1 MADSKRIAGQA
12 GTLPQGPTPDDA
24 DLPTGPGAGAP
35 AGGIPGRSGT
45 PPPDARGARSPRR
58 DSARPAAASR
68 LGAELGPAI
77 EAARR
82 HGDQLLQKPHVL
94 AVRGGYKF
102 VDGRITDRPA
112 VVVVVD
118 RKVDDLPSED
128 RVPPAVENILTD
140 VSPADPF
147 ERLRVAART
156 DEATPAVPKLPRLL
170 IDELQGTAEEAFE
183 EAVPVTTYEP
193 PPNGD
198 LSPVMGAM
206 TITCHVSPDS
216 GWKVLEPFLKATE
229 KQISLGMYDFTAP
242 HIYQAT
248 RAVLKNEAVSWR
260 QTLGPKES
268 LPSEADVDST
278 KADDL
283 TEDQIMTGLRRVAG
297 ERFENAFAHV
307 GSGMT
312 FASAYHIKVA
322 VRDRKSFW
330 LSSGN
335 WQSSNQPDIDFL
347 EADAD
352 VSLIPRYNREWHAVV
367 DNPALAKAFQVFLD
381 HDFKTARAP
390 VPEAAALPAV
400 GPDLLIPVD
409 EFLREEATRRTIEVF
424 GPRKFVFTQDQ
435 PLTVQP
441 LLTPDNYAEVV
452 VGLLRKRPRERLF
465 FQNQSLNPVKQPEPE
480 FEELMQLL
488 ARYSQDETLD
498 VRLIFRNIGPVRK
511 KLESLQAAGFNM
523 KRVRMQEGCHTK
535 GIIID
540 SRTVLLGSHN
550 FTNQGVLVNRDASLL
565 IRNDDIAKYYERVF
579 LHDWEQLARDT
590 IREEAV
596 PIPVGSPGAE
606 AARVDGQEY
615 VRVPW
620 SFVEED

>member
-1 MADSKRIAGQA
+1 MADSKGIAGQA

-24 DLPTGPGAGAP
+24 DLPTGAGAGAP

-45 PPPDARGARSPRR
+45 PPSDARGGRSPRR
-58 DSARPAAASR
+58 DSARPAAAPR

-82 HGDQLLQKPHVL
+82 HRDQLLQKPHVL

-102 VDGRITDRPA
+102 VDGRITNRPA

-156 DEATPAVPKLPRLL
+156 DEAAPAVPKLPRLL

-229 KQISLGMYDFTAP
+229 KQICLGMYDFTAP

-283 TEDQIMTGLRRVAG
+283 TEDKITKGLPRGRR
-297 ERFENAFAHV
+297 
-307 GSGMT
+307 S
-312 FASAYHIKVA
+312 
-322 VRDRKSFW
+322 
-330 LSSGN
+330 
-335 WQSSNQPDIDFL
+335 
-347 EADAD
+347 
-352 VSLIPRYNREWHAVV
+352 
-367 DNPALAKAFQVFLD
+367 
-381 HDFKTARAP
+381 
-390 VPEAAALPAV
+390 
-400 GPDLLIPVD
+400 
-409 EFLREEATRRTIEVF
+409 LRERV
-424 GPRKFVFTQDQ
+424 
-435 PLTVQP
+435 
-441 LLTPDNYAEVV
+441 
-452 VGLLRKRPRERLF
+452 RPRWVG
-465 FQNQSLNPVKQPEPE
+465 N
-480 FEELMQLL
+480 
-488 ARYSQDETLD
+488 D
-498 VRLIFRNIGPVRK
+498 VRLGV
-511 KLESLQAAGFNM
+511 
-523 KRVRMQEGCHTK
+523 
-535 GIIID
+535 
-540 SRTVLLGSHN
+540 SH
-550 FTNQGVLVNRDASLL
+550 QG
-565 IRNDDIAKYYERVF
+565 
-579 LHDWEQLARDT
+579 
-590 IREEAV
+590 
-596 PIPVGSPGAE
+596 GGA
-606 AARVDGQEY
+606 
-615 VRVPW
+615 
-620 SFVEED
+620 